1 MRSHGS
7 NTEMRLWLPRR
18 FSEMLDSF
26 CGRFNTYDE
35 EGNDYD
41 PYTPDM
47 LNRLRRQRNSIVHS
61 EKTVEPM
68 SDDDIKQCIDYI
80 CSL

>member
-1 MRSHGS
+1 MISRKCYIGQ
-7 NTEMRLWLPRR
+7 
-18 FSEMLDSF
+18 
-26 CGRFNTYDE
+26 FNTCDDE
-35 EGNDYD
+35 WNDYD

-61 EKTVEPM
+61 EKQDEPM
-68 SDDDIKQCIDYI
+68 SDEEIKQCIDYI